1 MVAVGSATTQREL
14 PRCEA
19 TGHGIVGERP
29 PFFYN
34 CPAPC
39 PMVGTAAGGASMRHG
54 GEEKLSL
61 PGLTHLLVVYLVWG
75 STYLAIRVTVREGG
89 GFPPFLLGAS
99 RTFCAAACLLGWNA
113 LRRNRIRPT
122 AAEWRTL
129 VPAGLLM
136 WVGGNGLVNFGE
148 MRAASG
154 YAALLVGTMPM
165 WVALIEAMV
174 DRRVPSLELV
184 GSLAIGFAGL
194 GVLAW
199 PVIRHGPAADLW
211 SVLAL
216 ILAPLSWAVGSILQ
230 TRRPVSLGP
239 TASAGAQ
246 QLVGGIGFLGV
257 SLLLRES
264 RPHPGPL
271 TWAAWI
277 YLVIA
282 GSIFAFTSYLNAL
295 RLLPMRIVTTY
306 SYANP
311 VIAVFLGW
319 LILGE
324 KITGWTLGG
333 TALVLAGIAG
343 VFRARF
349 RGRRAARGGL

>member
-1 MVAVGSATTQREL
+1 MPHPDERL
-14 PRCEA
+14 PLR
-19 TGHGIVGERP
+19 
-29 PFFYN
+29 
-34 CPAPC
+34 
-39 PMVGTAAGGASMRHG
+39 
-54 GEEKLSL
+54 
-61 PGLTHLLVVYLVWG
+61 GLAHLLVVYLVWG
-75 STYLAIRVTVREGG
+75 STYLAIRVLVRAGG

-99 RTFCAAACLLGWNA
+99 RTLLAAACLLAWNA
-113 LRRNRIRPT
+113 LRRNRVRPT

-165 WVALIEAMV
+165 WVALIEAIV
-174 DRRVPSLELV
+174 DRRPPSLSLL
-184 GSLAIGFAGL
+184 GSLGIGFAGL

-199 PVIRHGPAADLW
+199 PVIRQGPTADLW
-211 SVLAL
+211 SVVAL
-216 ILAPLSWAVGSILQ
+216 VLAPLCWGLGSILQ
-230 TRRPVSLGP
+230 MRRPVGLGP
-239 TASAGAQ
+239 TASAGVQ
-246 QLVGGIGFLGV
+246 QLVGAVGFLGV
-257 SLLLRES
+257 SLLLREP
-264 RPHPGPL
+264 RPSLGPL
-271 TWAAWI
+271 AWAAWG
-277 YLVIA
+277 YLVVA
-282 GSIFAFTSYLNAL
+282 GSIFAFTSYLTAL

-324 KITGWTLGG
+324 TITGWTLGG

-343 VFRARF
+343 VFRTRF
-349 RGRRAARGGL
+349 RGKREPGATALAP

>member
-1 MVAVGSATTQREL
+1 MR
-14 PRCEA
+14 
-19 TGHGIVGERP
+19 
-29 PFFYN
+29 
-34 CPAPC
+34 
-39 PMVGTAAGGASMRHG
+39 MRHPD
-54 GEEKLSL
+54 ERL
-61 PGLTHLLVVYLVWG
+61 PLRGIAHLLAVYLIWG
-75 STYLAIRVTVREGG
+75 STYLAIRVLVRDGG

-99 RTFCAAACLLGWNA
+99 RTLLAAACLLAWNA

-165 WVALIEAMV
+165 WVALIEAIV
-174 DRRVPSLELV
+174 DRRSPSLSLL
-184 GSLAIGFAGL
+184 GSLGIGFAGL

-199 PVIRHGPAADLW
+199 PVIRQGPTADLW
-211 SVLAL
+211 SVVAL
-216 ILAPLSWAVGSILQ
+216 VCAPLCWGLGSILQ
-230 TRRPVSLGP
+230 MRRSVGLGP
-239 TASAGAQ
+239 TASAGVL
-246 QLVGGIGFLGV
+246 QLVGGVGFVGL
-257 SLLLRES
+257 SLLLREP
-264 RPHPGPL
+264 RPSPGPL
-271 TWAAWI
+271 AWAAWG
-277 YLVIA
+277 YLVVA
-282 GSIFAFTSYLNAL
+282 GSIFAFTSYLTAL

-343 VFRARF
+343 VFRTRFHGKKDPGARP
-349 RGRRAARGGL
+349 LTP